1 MYLAK
6 GPPRLNGCGSCLA
19 AFQSQS
25 DEILVACPRCVP
37 RFFLSTNPLRSLL
50 AFLLT
55 FFKSSFFSPPSIL
68 FVPFFTCRLANTPT
82 STSIDD
88 PRLALPP
95 HPTPLLKTPSGPY
108 ASCCFF
114 TFSPPCFP
122 FFTRKSSFFSMR
134 FFFRSLTL

>member
-82 STSIDD
+82 PTSIDD
-88 PRLALPP
+88 PRLALLPP
-95 HPTPLLKTPSGPY
+95 TPHSPQDSIWSIRVLLLFYLFTPLL
-108 ASCCFF
+108 
-114 TFSPPCFP
+114 P
-122 FFTRKSSFFSMR
+122 FFHAQIL
-134 FFFRSLTL
+134 FFFYAFFLS